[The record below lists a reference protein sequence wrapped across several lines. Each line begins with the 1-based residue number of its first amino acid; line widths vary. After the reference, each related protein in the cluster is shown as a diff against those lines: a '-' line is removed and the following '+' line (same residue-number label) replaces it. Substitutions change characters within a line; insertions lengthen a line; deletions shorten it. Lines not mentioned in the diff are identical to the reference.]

1 MSLEQI
7 LNILSVHK
15 FTFMFYFGA
24 IILLIIY
31 RKKFEFEGIMAL
43 YRTTFGINLMKKL
56 SQKHGKLIQL
66 LGIIG
71 IGLGFFG
78 MILSILAV
86 FWTLFIIIRDKMAI
100 EGSPLV
106 LPGVPL
112 DGLGGITFPLL
123 IGILSLLI
131 IMIIHEFSHGIV
143 AKSFGVR
150 IKSTGLALLGPI
162 FGAFVEPDEE
172 ELKKKDDIVQN
183 SIYAAGPISN
193 FISFLIIF
201 ILLVVCINPLIS
213 HMTDNQ
219 GVILRA
225 EKDSPA
231 MISGIEEKTI
241 ITYVNNESIKNIN
254 EFLKQLETLKPNQ
267 TVILGTQDATFN
279 ITSTK
284 HPRDEERGYLGV
296 IFISENII
304 LREDYKNYNFAYISL
319 LWIKELF
326 FWLFLLSLGVAM
338 FNLYPIY
345 ITDGARML
353 QASLDQRMKD
363 KKKAKRI
370 WSLINK
376 TCLYVIFVMILARFF
391 FLFV

>member
-1 MSLEQI
+1 MSIEQI
-7 LNILSVHK
+7 LNVVSIHK
-15 FTFMFYFGA
+15 FTFMFYLGVV
-24 IILLIIY
+24 ILLIIY
-31 RKKFEFEGIMAL
+31 RKRFEFEGIMAL

-56 SQKHGKLIQL
+56 SQKYGKFIQL
-66 LGIIG
+66 LGISG
-71 IGLGFFG
+71 IGLGYFG

-86 FWTLFIIIRDKMAI
+86 FWSLFIIIKDKMAI

-112 DGLGGITFPLL
+112 DGLGGITFPLI

-131 IMIIHEFSHGIV
+131 IMIIHEFSHGVV

-193 FISFLIIF
+193 FITFLIII
-201 ILLVVCINPLIS
+201 ILMMVCINPLIS
-213 HMTDNQ
+213 HMTDSE

-231 MISGIEEKTI
+231 MVSGIEEETI
-241 ITYVNNESIKNIN
+241 ITYVNNESIKNSN
-254 EFLKQLETLKPNQ
+254 DFLKQLETLKPNQ
-267 TVILGTQDATFN
+267 TVILGTENQTFN
-279 ITSTK
+279 ITSTT
-284 HPRDEERGYLGV
+284 HPKDEERGYLGV
-296 IFISENII
+296 FISENII
-304 LREDYKNYNFAYISL
+304 LKQDYKNYNFAYISL
-319 LWIKELF
+319 LWIEELF
-326 FWLFLLSLGVAM
+326 GWLWLLSLGVAM